1 MASPKKRRR
10 KKMNGG
16 YGILDTPEVI
26 EEATKAAPAKVKP
39 ASTPKPKKKRK
50 SFFDKE

>member
-1 MASPKKRRR
+1 MASPGKRRR

-16 YGILDTPEVI
+16 YGILDTPEVV
-26 EEATKAAPAKVKP
+26 EETPKVAPRP